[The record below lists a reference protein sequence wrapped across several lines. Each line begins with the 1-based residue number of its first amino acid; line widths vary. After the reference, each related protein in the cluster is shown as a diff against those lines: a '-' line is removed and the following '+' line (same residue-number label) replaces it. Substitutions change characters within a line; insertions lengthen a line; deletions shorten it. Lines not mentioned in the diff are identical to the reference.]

1 MEPTPSSD
9 TALFKARVRQRG
21 PGTSHRF
28 AYLVVGLVILG
39 VVGWFVGRP
48 AYKRIKEKRAV
59 MLIEDAQ
66 ALADKGKY
74 AEAAKMLRTASG
86 LAPTHP
92 KVLRISS
99 RLNAKSGSANGLITM
114 QALVRS
120 GAATWQDRLDY
131 IQMALDFN
139 RVDLSGAEIANIFK
153 TNRTDPAFLRL
164 MVRHFQ
170 ALGDPAKAIMVA
182 GEWLQKE
189 PTKPEAELTLGMLL
203 AGSQDPGYRDRA
215 QRLLMA
221 LAVGK
226 SPQRNEAV
234 DALARMP
241 DLPRG
246 ETQLL
251 LKALAE
257 RTNSQTEMANLRL
270 RLEPGDRPKIIEEI
284 VGLIQGTTN
293 TQELLR
299 YATWL
304 RDNGE
309 VMRIPDLLTE
319 ERVLGNP
326 PLLTARLE
334 ALILADRV
342 NEVLPYLQMQD
353 PPVEP
358 YLQHC
363 LNALAAE
370 KQNKNFLVRTH
381 FDSALAA
388 AGNDYRKV
396 LAIAAYAEKMGQPMA
411 AVAAYQR
418 LMQYPPLTVPAG
430 RQIMRLVGPQDDIFT
445 IRDTLKKLSAFMP
458 QDDSLYLGA
467 AYASFLIGEST
478 PEVRATLAR
487 RAKKAPDEQ
496 LYPLVMALGQLKA
509 GNNAEALTL
518 IESVKTDWETQE
530 PRWIAVYA
538 AILGANQQRE
548 AARLMAQ
555 KVDTSKLKGAE
566 LELIKPWLPK

>member
-9 TALFKARVRQRG
+9 TALFKARARQRG

-39 VVGWFVGRP
+39 LVGWFVGRP
-48 AYKRIKEKRAV
+48 NYQRIKTNRAV
-59 MLIEDAQ
+59 MLIEEAEK
-66 ALADKGKY
+66 LAEKGKY
-74 AEAAKMLRTASG
+74 LEAGTKLRTASG

-92 KVLRISS
+92 QVLRISS
-99 RLNAKSGSANGLITM
+99 RLNARSGSANGLITM

-120 GAATWQDRLDY
+120 SAATWQDRLDY

-139 RVDLSGAEIANIFK
+139 RVDLSGAEIAGILK

-170 ALGDPAKAIMVA
+170 ALGDPDKAIMVA
-182 GEWLQKE
+182 GEWLAKE

-203 AGSQDPGYRDRA
+203 AGSQDPGYRERA
-215 QRLLMA
+215 QLLLLG

-226 SPQRNEAV
+226 SAQRNEAV

-257 RTNSQTEMANLRL
+257 RTNSQTAMANLRL
-270 RLEPGDRPKIIEEI
+270 RMEPEDRPKIVEEM
-284 VGLIQGTTN
+284 VGLMQGTTN
-293 TQELLR
+293 TQDLLR
-299 YATWL
+299 YANWL

-309 VMRIPDLLTE
+309 VMRIPDLLSE

-334 ALILADRV
+334 ALILSDRV
-342 NEVLPYLQMQD
+342 NEVMPYLQMQD

-388 AGNDYRKV
+388 AGNDSRKV

-418 LMQYPPLTVPAG
+418 LMQYPLLTVPAG

-445 IRDTLKKLSAFMP
+445 IRDTLKKLSAYMP

-467 AYASFLIGEST
+467 AYASFLIGESS
-478 PEVRATLAR
+478 PEVRAALAR
-487 RAKKAPDEQ
+487 RAKKAPAEQ
-496 LYPLVMALGQLKA
+496 LYPMVMALGQLKA
-509 GNNAEALTL
+509 GNSAEALTL
-518 IESVKTDWETQE
+518 IESVKTDWDTQE
-530 PRWIAVYA
+530 PRWIALYA

-548 AARLMAQ
+548 AARVMSQ
-555 KVDTSKLKGAE
+555 KVDTSKLKAVE